1 MKAWR
6 SPWEDP
12 PTPSEPTIGSLV
24 GAALPVPVP
33 WQSFLELRLGVDHR
47 DRDGEYYA
55 IADRIRRLTERRR

>member
-6 SPWEDP
+6 AQWEDT
-12 PTPSEPTIGSLV
+12 PTPSEPTTGSLV

-33 WQSFLELRLGVDHR
+33 WQTFLELRLGVDHR
-47 DRDGEYYA
+47 DHDADFRA